1 MSDMAAVDLLERSG
15 AGQDPR
21 KREQILDGA
30 RKLFLA
36 EGFDAASMG
45 DIARA
50 AGVSKGTLY
59 VYFDSKEVL
68 FAELVREEK
77 IRQANAIFVLDPT
90 DQDVAGVLT
99 RLGRAFVGFV
109 VQPKSVKA
117 SRGVI
122 AIAHRMPEIGKD
134 FFALGPRRCTTRLGE
149 YLRAQVEAGL
159 LNIDDVELA
168 AAQFL
173 DLTICTL
180 HKPLL
185 FGSTD
190 YPSEDRINKVVDA
203 AVRMFLKSYG
213 RSQGE
218 ATPAAARHH
227 DFGA

>member
-1 MSDMAAVDLLERSG
+1 MSDVGAGLLERPG

-59 VYFDSKEVL
+59 VYFDSKEIL

-77 IRQANAIFVLDPT
+77 IRQANAIFVLDPG
-90 DQDVAGVLT
+90 DHDVVGVLT
-99 RLGRAFVGFV
+99 RLGRAFVGFI

-134 FFALGPRRCTTRLGE
+134 FFSLGPRRCTSRLGE
-149 YLRAQVEAGL
+149 YLRAQVEAGIL
-159 LNIDDVELA
+159 DIDDVDFA

-173 DLTICTL
+173 DLAQCTL
-180 HKPLL
+180 HKPLM

-190 YPSEDRINKVVDA
+190 YPSEERINKVVDA
-203 AVRMFLKSYG
+203 AVHMFMKTYG
-213 RSQGE
+213 RANAGPQ
-218 ATPAAARHH
+218 PADVRQ

>member
-1 MSDMAAVDLLERSG
+1 MSDAGVGLLERPG

-59 VYFDSKEVL
+59 VYFDSKELL

-77 IRQANAIFVLDPT
+77 IRQANAIFVLDPG
-90 DQDVAGVLT
+90 DHDVVGVLT
-99 RLGRAFVGFV
+99 RLGRAFVTFITA
-109 VQPKSVKA
+109 PKSVKA

-134 FFALGPRRCTTRLGE
+134 FYSLGPRRCTSRLGD
-149 YLRAQVEAGL
+149 YLRAQVDAGIL
-159 LNIDDVELA
+159 DIDDVELA

-173 DLTICTL
+173 DLSHSTL
-180 HKPLL
+180 SRPLL

-190 YPSEDRINKVVDA
+190 YPSEERINRIVDA
-203 AVRMFLKSYG
+203 AVRMFLKTYG
-213 RSQGE
+213 RANGE
-218 ATPAAARHH
+218 TVAPEARQ
-227 DFGA
+227 DFGG

>member
-1 MSDMAAVDLLERSG
+1 MSDVGAELLERPG

-59 VYFDSKEVL
+59 VYFDSKELL

-77 IRQANAIFVLDPT
+77 IRQANAIFVLDPA
-90 DQDVAGVLT
+90 DHDIAGVLSK
-99 RLGRAFVGFV
+99 LGRDFAGFIL
-109 VQPKSVKA
+109 QPKSVKA

-134 FFALGPRRCTTRLGE
+134 FFSLGPRRCTTRLGE
-149 YLRAQVEAGL
+149 YLAAQVDAGL
-159 LNIDDVELA
+159 LVIDDIELA

-173 DLTICTL
+173 DLTHCTL

-190 YPSEDRINKVVDA
+190 YPSEERINTVVDA
-203 AVRMFLKSYG
+203 AVHMFMKTYA
-213 RSQGE
+213 RAPGE
-218 ATPAAARHH
+218 PIEARH
-227 DFGA
+227 DVGA

>member
-1 MSDMAAVDLLERSG
+1 MSDAGVGLLERPG
-15 AGQDPR
+15 DGQDPR

-59 VYFDSKEVL
+59 VYFDSKELL

-77 IRQANAIFVLDPT
+77 IRQANAIFVLDPG
-90 DQDVAGVLT
+90 DHDVAGVLT
-99 RLGRAFVGFV
+99 RLGRAFVGFI

-134 FFALGPRRCTTRLGE
+134 FFTLGPRRCTSRLGD
-149 YLRAQVEAGL
+149 YLQAQVDAGIL
-159 LNIDDVELA
+159 DIDDVELA

-173 DLTICTL
+173 DLAPCTL

-185 FGSTD
+185 FGSSD
-190 YPSEDRINKVVDA
+190 YPSEERINKVVDA
-203 AVRMFLKSYG
+203 AVHMFMKTYG
-213 RSQGE
+213 RTVGE
-218 ATPAAARHH
+218 SAATEARH

>member
-1 MSDMAAVDLLERSG
+1 MSDVEVGLLERTG

-59 VYFDSKEVL
+59 VYFDSKELL

-77 IRQANAIFVLDPT
+77 IRQANAIFVLDPA
-90 DQDVAGVLT
+90 DHDVASVLT
-99 RLGRAFVGFV
+99 RLGRDFVGFI

-134 FFALGPRRCTTRLGE
+134 FFALGPRRCTSRLGE
-149 YLRAQVEAGL
+149 YLRAQVDAGVL
-159 LNIDDVELA
+159 VIDDVELA

-173 DLTICTL
+173 DLAQCTL
-180 HKPLL
+180 HKPLM

-190 YPSEDRINKVVDA
+190 YPSKERINRIVDA
-203 AVRMFLKSYG
+203 AVRMFLKTYG
-213 RSQGE
+213 RANGE
-218 ATPAAARHH
+218 TTAAESRQ
-227 DFGA
+227 DFGG